1 MSMVS
6 SLALTSLAHGAKI
19 LAGFA
24 LLKIMAV
31 YLGPDGIGQLGHM
44 MSVVSILTVLSGG
57 GIINGV
63 VKYTSEYRSRPVVLF
78 RFVSASAS
86 YATCF
91 ALAVMVLG
99 IIFSVPIARLIFNN
113 GEMYPV
119 ICILAVMQ
127 LFFAFANVVF
137 GVSNGLTDTKVFA
150 FSQLFGS
157 LLAIPLFWTV
167 IYYSAVPGAAL
178 SMVFASS
185 LCSIPAFLYFR
196 KSKFWHRINLSL
208 SMNGSFS
215 KLFSYTVMLLFSTVC
230 FPIVEIFIRQML
242 ITQVGFHDAGIW
254 QASIRLSAAYLG
266 FFTVFLSFYFMP
278 KASLLTENS
287 RLSAL
292 VLKCLL
298 FVQAAFFVGALTL
311 YLGRDFF
318 ITLLFSAQFSDLKNL
333 IAYQLIGDFFKI
345 SSYVFG
351 FIAVAKAATKLYIA
365 AEIIQ
370 GGLFFGIATLLSS
383 KVQGAESVMQAY
395 MLTYILYFVVSA
407 VSATVY
413 LRRRGSTVR
422 TAAVESLTDK
432 T

>member
-63 VKYTSEYRSRPVVLF
+63 VKYTSEYRNRPVVLF

-91 ALAVMVLG
+91 ALVVMLLG
-99 IIFSVPIARLIFNN
+99 IIFSVPIARLVFNN
-113 GEMYPV
+113 GDMYPI
-119 ICILAVMQ
+119 ICTLAVMQ
-127 LFFAFANVVF
+127 LFFAFANIVF
-137 GVSNGLTDTKVFA
+137 GVSNGLMDTKIFA

-157 LLAIPLFWTV
+157 LMSIPLFWIV
-167 IYYSAVPGAAL
+167 IYYFSVSGAAL

-185 LCSIPAFLYFR
+185 LCAIPAFFYFK
-196 KSKFWHRINLSL
+196 KSNFWNRINLSL
-208 SMNGSFS
+208 SLSNGFS

-230 FPIVEIFIRQML
+230 FPIVEIFIRQIL

-266 FFTVFLSFYFMP
+266 FFTVFLGFYFMP
-278 KASLLTENS
+278 KASLQSERSKL
-287 RLSAL
+287 AVL
-292 VLKCLL
+292 VLKCLI
-298 FVQAAFFVGALTL
+298 FVQAAFLLGALVL
-311 YLGRDFF
+311 YLGRGFF
-318 ITLLFSAQFSDLKNL
+318 VTLLFSEDFSPLKEL
-333 IAYQLIGDFFKI
+333 IAYQLVGDFFKI

-351 FIAVAKAATKLYIA
+351 
-365 AEIIQ
+365 
-370 GGLFFGIATLLSS
+370 LSPCP
-383 KVQGAESVMQAY
+383 
-395 MLTYILYFVVSA
+395 
-407 VSATVY
+407 
-413 LRRRGSTVR
+413 
-422 TAAVESLTDK
+422 TDSP
-432 T
+432 

>member
-63 VKYTSEYRSRPVVLF
+63 VKYTSEYRNRPVVLF

-91 ALAVMVLG
+91 ALVVMLLG
-99 IIFSVPIARLIFNN
+99 IIFSVPIARLVFNN
-113 GEMYPV
+113 GDMYPI
-119 ICILAVMQ
+119 ICTLAVMQ
-127 LFFAFANVVF
+127 LFFAFANIVF
-137 GVSNGLTDTKVFA
+137 GVSNGLMDTKIFA

-157 LLAIPLFWTV
+157 LMSIPLFWIV
-167 IYYSAVPGAAL
+167 IYYFSVSGAAL

-185 LCSIPAFLYFR
+185 LCAIPAFFYFK
-196 KSKFWHRINLSL
+196 KSNFWNRINLSL
-208 SMNGSFS
+208 SLSNGFS

-230 FPIVEIFIRQML
+230 FPIVEIFIRQIL

-266 FFTVFLSFYFMP
+266 FFTVFLGFYFMP
-278 KASLLTENS
+278 KASLQSERSKL
-287 RLSAL
+287 AVL
-292 VLKCLL
+292 VLKCLI
-298 FVQAAFFVGALTL
+298 FVQAAFLLGALVL
-311 YLGRDFF
+311 YLGRGFF
-318 ITLLFSAQFSDLKNL
+318 VTLLFSEDFSPLKEL
-333 IAYQLIGDFFKI
+333 IAYQLVGDFFKI

-370 GGLFFGIATLLSS
+370 GGVFFGIATLLSS
-383 KVQGAESVMQAY
+383 RAPGVESVMQAY

-407 VSATVY
+407 TSAVVY
-413 LRRRGSTVR
+413 FRRRNGRER
-422 TAAVESLTDK
+422 TAPAKILLEK
-432 T
+432 K

>member
-6 SLALTSLAHGAKI
+6 SLALTSLAHAAKI

-57 GIINGV
+57 GVINGV

-86 YATCF
+86 YAVCF
-91 ALAVMVLG
+91 ALALMVLG
-99 IIFSVPIARLIFNN
+99 IIFSGPIARLVFND
-113 GEMYPV
+113 GDMYPV

-127 LFFAFANVVF
+127 LFFAFANIVF
-137 GVSNGLTDTKVFA
+137 GVSNGLMDTKVFA

-157 LLAIPLFWTV
+157 LLSIPLFWAV
-167 IYYSAVPGAAL
+167 IYYFAVPGAAL

-185 LCSIPAFLYFR
+185 LCAIPAFFYFR
-196 KSKFWHRINLSL
+196 KSKFWNRINLSL
-208 SMNGSFS
+208 SLNSSFS

-230 FPIVEIFIRQML
+230 FPIVEIFVRQML

-278 KASLLTENS
+278 KASLLNENS
-287 RLSAL
+287 KLSSL
-292 VLKCLL
+292 VFKCLL
-298 FVQAAFFVGALTL
+298 FVQAAFFLGALVL
-311 YLGRDFF
+311 YLGRGFF
-318 ITLLFSAQFSDLKNL
+318 ITLLFSLEFSGLKDL

-370 GGLFFGIATLLSS
+370 GGVFFGIATFLSS
-383 KVQGAESVMQAY
+383 RVQGVESVMQAY
-395 MLTYILYFVVSA
+395 MLTYIVYFVVSA
-407 VSATVY
+407 VSTIVY
-413 LRRRGSTVR
+413 LRRRGNKER
-422 TAAVESLTDK
+422 AAVGK
-432 T
+432 TLMEKT

>member
-63 VKYTSEYRSRPVVLF
+63 VKYTSEYRNRPVVLF

-91 ALAVMVLG
+91 ALVVMLLG
-99 IIFSVPIARLIFNN
+99 IIFSVPIARLVFNN
-113 GEMYPV
+113 GDMYPI
-119 ICILAVMQ
+119 ICTLAVMQ
-127 LFFAFANVVF
+127 LFFAFANIVF
-137 GVSNGLTDTKVFA
+137 GVSNGLMDTKIFA

-157 LLAIPLFWTV
+157 LMSIPLFWIV
-167 IYYSAVPGAAL
+167 IYYFSVSGAAL

-185 LCSIPAFLYFR
+185 LCAIPAFFYFK
-196 KSKFWHRINLSL
+196 KSNFWNRINLSL
-208 SMNGSFS
+208 SLSNGFS

-230 FPIVEIFIRQML
+230 FPIVEIFIRQIL

-266 FFTVFLSFYFMP
+266 FFTVFLGFYFMP
-278 KASLLTENS
+278 KASLQSERSKL
-287 RLSAL
+287 AVL
-292 VLKCLL
+292 VLKCLI
-298 FVQAAFFVGALTL
+298 FVQAAFLLGALVL
-311 YLGRDFF
+311 YLGRGFF
-318 ITLLFSAQFSDLKNL
+318 VTLLFSEDFSPLKEL
-333 IAYQLIGDFFKI
+333 IAYQLVGDFFKI

-370 GGLFFGIATLLSS
+370 GGVFFGIATLLSS
-383 KVQGAESVMQAY
+383 RAPGVESVMQAY

-407 VSATVY
+407 TSAVVY
-413 LRRRGSTVR
+413 LRRRNGRER
-422 TAAVESLTDK
+422 TTPAKILLEK
-432 T
+432 K